1 MPMDG
6 FTLSYMRRELL
17 CALKGGRVD
26 KVNQPERDALVLLIR
41 CGGGN
46 HRLLLSA
53 NANQARAQLTRQ
65 SYENPAEPPMF
76 CMLMRKHLLGARVA
90 DVGQVAGDRILTVV
104 FDCLDELG
112 DPVQK
117 TLYLEVMGRYS
128 NLTLVRGDGVI
139 IDAIRHVSSD
149 MSRVRTVQ
157 PGGVYQLP
165 PRQDKLA
172 PEELDAGTLAS
183 RLAAEGGTLSK
194 ALAACVSGTAAV
206 CAREICAQAGADPA
220 APVAE
225 LDLAALSPLLV
236 QALTSLPPSPVT
248 LYDEAGLAADFFPF
262 PYRTFSPQHQ
272 KPMPSLSAAMDAFYL
287 GRDLRARMQQK
298 SAGLQRHIK
307 SALERTEKKKAIMLE
322 AIRQS
327 AQAEENRVFGDLLT
341 ANLHLIA
348 RGASSVTV
356 QNYYADGCP
365 ETEIPLSTRLTPSQN
380 AQSYYKKYRKA
391 KVAGQYARGQLD
403 AIERDLALLEN
414 ALDDLDKCETT
425 ADLGEVRYVLSQA
438 GFLRPEPSR
447 GRGGKPKKLPE
458 GKPCR
463 FTAPDGT
470 VIEVGNQMRSYRYTV
485 QELRPLYALQPAY
498 TAFPQPS
505 DRPFGKPVPQ
515 RMLFRR
521 HSFVRRARHQVAFR
535 GFRFSSDRFYGYRL
549 YIYSRTYIR
558 RQTPETERKTV
569 LRARPAQRAG
579 TERDKPRI
587 YHLGVQQLHGQGKV
601 LQP

>member
-236 QALTSLPPSPVT
+236 RALTSLPPSPVT

-470 VIEVGNQMRSYRYTV
+470 VIEVGKNSLQNDRLTLHARGGETWLHAQGIPGSHVLIRT
-485 QELRPLYALQPAY
+485 EAPPSDETLLYAAKLAAYFSKGRNHPQLPVDYTLRKYVRKSANAPAGLVTY
-498 TAFPQPS
+498 TNFKTLII
-505 DRPFGKPVPQ
+505 G
-515 RMLFRR
+515 L
-521 HSFVRRARHQVAFR
+521 
-535 GFRFSSDRFYGYRL
+535 
-549 YIYSRTYIR
+549 
-558 RQTPETERKTV
+558 TPEDA
-569 LRARPAQRAG
+569 ARIIREG
-579 TERDKPRI
+579 G
-587 YHLGVQQLHGQGKV
+587 LGK
-601 LQP
+601 

>member
-236 QALTSLPPSPVT
+236 RALTSLPPSPVT

-470 VIEVGNQMRSYRYTV
+470 AIEVGKNSLQNDRLTLHARGGETWLHAQGIPGSHVLIRT
-485 QELRPLYALQPAY
+485 EAPPSDETLLYAAKLAAYFSKGRNHPQLPVDYTKRKYVKKSANAPAGLVTY
-498 TAFPQPS
+498 THFKTLII
-505 DRPFGKPVPQ
+505 G
-515 RMLFRR
+515 L
-521 HSFVRRARHQVAFR
+521 
-535 GFRFSSDRFYGYRL
+535 
-549 YIYSRTYIR
+549 
-558 RQTPETERKTV
+558 TPEDVAKIIRE
-569 LRARPAQRAG
+569 G
-579 TERDKPRI
+579 
-587 YHLGVQQLHGQGKV
+587 GGGK
-601 LQP
+601 

>member
-236 QALTSLPPSPVT
+236 RALTSLPPSPVT

-470 VIEVGNQMRSYRYTV
+470 VIEVGKNSLQNDRLTLHARGGETWLHAQGIPGSHVLIRT
-485 QELRPLYALQPAY
+485 EAPPSDETLLYAAKLAAYFSKGRYHPQLPVDYTLRKYVRKSANAPAGLVTY
-498 TAFPQPS
+498 TNFKTLII
-505 DRPFGKPVPQ
+505 G
-515 RMLFRR
+515 L
-521 HSFVRRARHQVAFR
+521 
-535 GFRFSSDRFYGYRL
+535 
-549 YIYSRTYIR
+549 
-558 RQTPETERKTV
+558 TPEDA
-569 LRARPAQRAG
+569 ARIIREG
-579 TERDKPRI
+579 G
-587 YHLGVQQLHGQGKV
+587 LGK
-601 LQP
+601 

>member
-172 PEELDAGTLAS
+172 PEELDAGALAS

-236 QALTSLPPSPVT
+236 RALTSLPPSPVT

-470 VIEVGNQMRSYRYTV
+470 VIEVGKNS
-485 QELRPLYALQPAY
+485 LQNDRLTLHARGGETWLHAQGIPGSHVLIRTEA
-498 TAFPQPS
+498 QPS
-505 DRPFGKPVPQ
+505 DETLLYAAKLAAYFSKGRNHPQLPVDYTL
-515 RMLFRR
+515 RKY
-521 HSFVRRARHQVAFR
+521 VRKSANAPAGLV
-535 GFRFSSDRFYGYRL
+535 
-549 YIYSRTYIR
+549 TYTNFKTLIIGL
-558 RQTPETERKTV
+558 TPEDA
-569 LRARPAQRAG
+569 ARIIREG
-579 TERDKPRI
+579 G
-587 YHLGVQQLHGQGKV
+587 LGK
-601 LQP
+601 

>member
-117 TLYLEVMGRYS
+117 PLYLEVMGRYS

-172 PEELDAGTLAS
+172 PEELDAGALAS

-236 QALTSLPPSPVT
+236 RALTSLPPSPVT

-470 VIEVGNQMRSYRYTV
+470 VIEVGKNSLQNDRLTLHARGGETWLHAQGIPGSHVLIRT
-485 QELRPLYALQPAY
+485 ESDPSDETLLYAAKLAAYFSKGRNHPQLPVDYTRRKYVKKSANAPAGLVTY
-498 TAFPQPS
+498 TNFKTLII
-505 DRPFGKPVPQ
+505 G
-515 RMLFRR
+515 L
-521 HSFVRRARHQVAFR
+521 
-535 GFRFSSDRFYGYRL
+535 
-549 YIYSRTYIR
+549 
-558 RQTPETERKTV
+558 TPEDV
-569 LRARPAQRAG
+569 AQIIQEG
-579 TERDKPRI
+579 
-587 YHLGVQQLHGQGKV
+587 GGGK
-601 LQP
+601 

>member
-236 QALTSLPPSPVT
+236 RALTSLPPSPVT

-470 VIEVGNQMRSYRYTV
+470 VIEVGKNSLQNDRLTLHARGGETWLHAQGIPGSHVLIHT
-485 QELRPLYALQPAY
+485 EAPPSDETLLYAAKLAAYFSKGRNHPQLPVDYTLRKYVRKSANAPAGLVTY
-498 TAFPQPS
+498 TNFKTLII
-505 DRPFGKPVPQ
+505 G
-515 RMLFRR
+515 L
-521 HSFVRRARHQVAFR
+521 
-535 GFRFSSDRFYGYRL
+535 
-549 YIYSRTYIR
+549 
-558 RQTPETERKTV
+558 TPEDA
-569 LRARPAQRAG
+569 ARIIREG
-579 TERDKPRI
+579 G
-587 YHLGVQQLHGQGKV
+587 LGK
-601 LQP
+601 

>member
-172 PEELDAGTLAS
+172 PEELDAGALAS

-236 QALTSLPPSPVT
+236 RALTSLPPSPVT

-298 SAGLQRHIK
+298 SAGLQRHIR

-470 VIEVGNQMRSYRYTV
+470 VIEVGKNS
-485 QELRPLYALQPAY
+485 LQNDRLTLHARGGETWLHAQGIPGSHVLIRTEA
-498 TAFPQPS
+498 QPS
-505 DRPFGKPVPQ
+505 DETLLYAAKLAAYFSKGRNHPQLPVDYTL
-515 RMLFRR
+515 RKY
-521 HSFVRRARHQVAFR
+521 VRKSANAPAGLV
-535 GFRFSSDRFYGYRL
+535 
-549 YIYSRTYIR
+549 TYTNFKTLIIGL
-558 RQTPETERKTV
+558 TPEDVAHIIQEGGGGR
-569 LRARPAQRAG
+569 
-579 TERDKPRI
+579 
-587 YHLGVQQLHGQGKV
+587 
-601 LQP
+601 

>member
-236 QALTSLPPSPVT
+236 RALTSLPPSPVT

-391 KVAGQYARGQLD
+391 KAAGQYARGQLD

-447 GRGGKPKKLPE
+447 GRGGKSKKLPE

-470 VIEVGNQMRSYRYTV
+470 VIEVGKNSLQNDRLTLHARGGETWLHAQGIPGSHVLIRT
-485 QELRPLYALQPAY
+485 EAPPSDETLLYAAKLAAYFSKGRNHPQLPVDYTLRKYVRKSANAPAGLVTY
-498 TAFPQPS
+498 TNFKTLII
-505 DRPFGKPVPQ
+505 G
-515 RMLFRR
+515 L
-521 HSFVRRARHQVAFR
+521 
-535 GFRFSSDRFYGYRL
+535 
-549 YIYSRTYIR
+549 
-558 RQTPETERKTV
+558 TPEDA
-569 LRARPAQRAG
+569 ARIIREG
-579 TERDKPRI
+579 G
-587 YHLGVQQLHGQGKV
+587 LGK
-601 LQP
+601 

>member
-76 CMLMRKHLLGARVA
+76 CMLMRRHLLGARVA
-90 DVGQVAGDRILTVV
+90 DVGQVVGDRILTVV

-236 QALTSLPPSPVT
+236 RALTSLPPSPVT

-438 GFLRPEPSR
+438 GFLRPDPSR

-463 FTAPDGT
+463 FAAPDGT
-470 VIEVGNQMRSYRYTV
+470 VIEVGKNSLQNDRLTLHARGGETWLHAQGIPGSHVLIRT
-485 QELRPLYALQPAY
+485 EAPPSDETLLYAAKLAAYFSKGRNHPQLPVDYTRRKYVKKSANAPAGLVTY
-498 TAFPQPS
+498 TNFKTLII
-505 DRPFGKPVPQ
+505 G
-515 RMLFRR
+515 L
-521 HSFVRRARHQVAFR
+521 
-535 GFRFSSDRFYGYRL
+535 
-549 YIYSRTYIR
+549 
-558 RQTPETERKTV
+558 TPEDV
-569 LRARPAQRAG
+569 ARIIREG
-579 TERDKPRI
+579 
-587 YHLGVQQLHGQGKV
+587 GGGK
-601 LQP
+601 

>member
-172 PEELDAGTLAS
+172 PEELDAGALAS

-236 QALTSLPPSPVT
+236 RALTSLPPSPVT

-365 ETEIPLSTRLTPSQN
+365 ETEISLSTRLTPSQN

-470 VIEVGNQMRSYRYTV
+470 VIEVGKNSLQNDRLTLHARGGETWLHAQGIPGSHVLIRT
-485 QELRPLYALQPAY
+485 EAPPSDETLLYAAKLAAYFSKGRNHPQLPVDYTLRKYVRKSANAPAGLVTY
-498 TAFPQPS
+498 TNFKTLII
-505 DRPFGKPVPQ
+505 G
-515 RMLFRR
+515 L
-521 HSFVRRARHQVAFR
+521 
-535 GFRFSSDRFYGYRL
+535 
-549 YIYSRTYIR
+549 
-558 RQTPETERKTV
+558 TPEDA
-569 LRARPAQRAG
+569 ARIIREG
-579 TERDKPRI
+579 G
-587 YHLGVQQLHGQGKV
+587 LGK
-601 LQP
+601 

>member
-157 PGGVYQLP
+157 PGGVYQIP

-236 QALTSLPPSPVT
+236 RALTSLPPSPVT

-438 GFLRPEPSR
+438 GFLRPESSR

-470 VIEVGNQMRSYRYTV
+470 VIEVGKNSLQNDRLTLHARGGETWLHAQGIPGSHVLIRT
-485 QELRPLYALQPAY
+485 EAPPSDETLLYAAKLAAYFSKGRNHPQLPVDYTLRKYVRKSANAPAGLVTY
-498 TAFPQPS
+498 TNFKTLII
-505 DRPFGKPVPQ
+505 G
-515 RMLFRR
+515 L
-521 HSFVRRARHQVAFR
+521 
-535 GFRFSSDRFYGYRL
+535 
-549 YIYSRTYIR
+549 
-558 RQTPETERKTV
+558 TPEDA
-569 LRARPAQRAG
+569 ARIIREG
-579 TERDKPRI
+579 G
-587 YHLGVQQLHGQGKV
+587 LGK
-601 LQP
+601 

>member
-172 PEELDAGTLAS
+172 PEELDAGALAS

-236 QALTSLPPSPVT
+236 RALTSLPPSPVT

-438 GFLRPEPSR
+438 GFLRPESSR

-470 VIEVGNQMRSYRYTV
+470 VIEVGKNSLQNDRLTLHARGGETWLHAQGIPGSHVLIRT
-485 QELRPLYALQPAY
+485 EAPPSDETLLYAAKLAAYFSKGRNHPQLPVDYTLRKYVRKSANAPAGLVTY
-498 TAFPQPS
+498 TNFKTLII
-505 DRPFGKPVPQ
+505 G
-515 RMLFRR
+515 L
-521 HSFVRRARHQVAFR
+521 
-535 GFRFSSDRFYGYRL
+535 
-549 YIYSRTYIR
+549 
-558 RQTPETERKTV
+558 TPEDA
-569 LRARPAQRAG
+569 ARIIREG
-579 TERDKPRI
+579 G
-587 YHLGVQQLHGQGKV
+587 LGK
-601 LQP
+601 

>member
-236 QALTSLPPSPVT
+236 RALTSLPPSPVT

-356 QNYYADGCP
+356 QNSYADGCP

-447 GRGGKPKKLPE
+447 GRGGKSKKLPE

-470 VIEVGNQMRSYRYTV
+470 VIEVGKNSLQNDRLTLHARGGETWLHAQGIPGSHVLIRT
-485 QELRPLYALQPAY
+485 EAPPSDETLLYAAKLAAYFSKGRNHPQLPVDYTLRKYVRKSANAPAGLVTY
-498 TAFPQPS
+498 TNFKTLII
-505 DRPFGKPVPQ
+505 G
-515 RMLFRR
+515 L
-521 HSFVRRARHQVAFR
+521 
-535 GFRFSSDRFYGYRL
+535 
-549 YIYSRTYIR
+549 
-558 RQTPETERKTV
+558 TPEDA
-569 LRARPAQRAG
+569 ARIIREG
-579 TERDKPRI
+579 G
-587 YHLGVQQLHGQGKV
+587 LGK
-601 LQP
+601 

>member
-17 CALKGGRVD
+17 SALRGGRVD

-41 CGGGN
+41 SGGGN

-53 NANQARAQLTRQ
+53 NANQARAQLTAQ
-65 SYENPAEPPMF
+65 AYENPAEPPMF

-236 QALTSLPPSPVT
+236 RALTSLPPSPVT

-470 VIEVGNQMRSYRYTV
+470 VIEVGKNS
-485 QELRPLYALQPAY
+485 LQNDRLTLHARGGETWLHAQGIPGSHVLIRTEA
-498 TAFPQPS
+498 QPS
-505 DRPFGKPVPQ
+505 DETLLYAAKLAAYFSKGRNHPQLPVDYTLRKYVRKSANAPAGLVTYTNFKP
-515 RMLFRR
+515 LII
-521 HSFVRRARHQVAFR
+521 
-535 GFRFSSDRFYGYRL
+535 GL
-549 YIYSRTYIR
+549 
-558 RQTPETERKTV
+558 TPEDA
-569 LRARPAQRAG
+569 ARIIREG
-579 TERDKPRI
+579 G
-587 YHLGVQQLHGQGKV
+587 LGK
-601 LQP
+601 

>member
-236 QALTSLPPSPVT
+236 RALTSLPPSPVT

-438 GFLRPEPSR
+438 GFLRPESSR

-470 VIEVGNQMRSYRYTV
+470 VIEVGKNSLQNDRLTLHARGGETWLHAQGIPGSHVLIRT
-485 QELRPLYALQPAY
+485 EAPPSDETLLYAAKLAAYFSKGRNHPQLPVDYTLRKYVRKSANAPAGLVTY
-498 TAFPQPS
+498 TNFKTLII
-505 DRPFGKPVPQ
+505 G
-515 RMLFRR
+515 L
-521 HSFVRRARHQVAFR
+521 
-535 GFRFSSDRFYGYRL
+535 
-549 YIYSRTYIR
+549 
-558 RQTPETERKTV
+558 TPEDA
-569 LRARPAQRAG
+569 ARIIREG
-579 TERDKPRI
+579 G
-587 YHLGVQQLHGQGKV
+587 LGK
-601 LQP
+601 

>member
-172 PEELDAGTLAS
+172 PEDLDAGALAS

-236 QALTSLPPSPVT
+236 RALTSLPPSPVT

-470 VIEVGNQMRSYRYTV
+470 VIEVGKNS
-485 QELRPLYALQPAY
+485 LQNDRLTLHARGGETWLHAQGIPGSHVLIRTEA
-498 TAFPQPS
+498 QPS
-505 DRPFGKPVPQ
+505 DETLLYAAKLAAYFSKGRNHPQLPVDYTL
-515 RMLFRR
+515 RKY
-521 HSFVRRARHQVAFR
+521 VRKSANAPAGLV
-535 GFRFSSDRFYGYRL
+535 
-549 YIYSRTYIR
+549 TYTNFKTLIIGL
-558 RQTPETERKTV
+558 TPEDA
-569 LRARPAQRAG
+569 ARIIREG
-579 TERDKPRI
+579 G
-587 YHLGVQQLHGQGKV
+587 LGK
-601 LQP
+601 

>member
-172 PEELDAGTLAS
+172 PEELDAGALAS

-236 QALTSLPPSPVT
+236 RALTSLPPSPVT

-438 GFLRPEPSR
+438 GFLRPEPSQ

-470 VIEVGNQMRSYRYTV
+470 VIEVGKNS
-485 QELRPLYALQPAY
+485 LQNDRLTLHARGGETWLHAQGIPGSHVLIRTEA
-498 TAFPQPS
+498 QPS
-505 DRPFGKPVPQ
+505 DETLLYAAKLAAYFSKGRNHPQLPVDYTL
-515 RMLFRR
+515 RKY
-521 HSFVRRARHQVAFR
+521 VRKSANAPAGLV
-535 GFRFSSDRFYGYRL
+535 
-549 YIYSRTYIR
+549 TYTNFKTLIIGL
-558 RQTPETERKTV
+558 TPEDA
-569 LRARPAQRAG
+569 ARIIREG
-579 TERDKPRI
+579 G
-587 YHLGVQQLHGQGKV
+587 LGK
-601 LQP
+601 

>member
-172 PEELDAGTLAS
+172 PEELDAGALAS

-236 QALTSLPPSPVT
+236 RALTSLPPSPVT

-327 AQAEENRVFGDLLT
+327 SQAEENRVFGDLLT

-470 VIEVGNQMRSYRYTV
+470 VIEVGKNS
-485 QELRPLYALQPAY
+485 LQNDRLTLHARGGETWLHAQGIPGSHVLIRTEA
-498 TAFPQPS
+498 QPS
-505 DRPFGKPVPQ
+505 DETLLYAAKLAAYFSKGRNHPQLPVDYTL
-515 RMLFRR
+515 RKY
-521 HSFVRRARHQVAFR
+521 VRKSANAPAGLV
-535 GFRFSSDRFYGYRL
+535 
-549 YIYSRTYIR
+549 TYTNFKTLIIGL
-558 RQTPETERKTV
+558 TPEDA
-569 LRARPAQRAG
+569 ARIIREG
-579 TERDKPRI
+579 G
-587 YHLGVQQLHGQGKV
+587 LGK
-601 LQP
+601 

>member
-172 PEELDAGTLAS
+172 PEELDAGALAS

-220 APVAE
+220 SPVAE

-236 QALTSLPPSPVT
+236 RALTSLPPSPVT

-470 VIEVGNQMRSYRYTV
+470 VIEVGKNS
-485 QELRPLYALQPAY
+485 LQNDRLTLHARGGETWLHAQGIPGSHVLIRTEA
-498 TAFPQPS
+498 QPS
-505 DRPFGKPVPQ
+505 DETLLYAAKLAAYFSKGRNHPQLPVDYTL
-515 RMLFRR
+515 RKY
-521 HSFVRRARHQVAFR
+521 VRKSANAPAGLV
-535 GFRFSSDRFYGYRL
+535 
-549 YIYSRTYIR
+549 TYTNFKTLIIGL
-558 RQTPETERKTV
+558 TPEDA
-569 LRARPAQRAG
+569 ARIIREG
-579 TERDKPRI
+579 G
-587 YHLGVQQLHGQGKV
+587 LGK
-601 LQP
+601 

>member
-236 QALTSLPPSPVT
+236 RALTSLPPSPVT

-447 GRGGKPKKLPE
+447 GRGGKSKKLPE

-470 VIEVGNQMRSYRYTV
+470 VIEVGKNS
-485 QELRPLYALQPAY
+485 LQNDRLTLHARGGETWLHAQGIPGSHVLIRTEA
-498 TAFPQPS
+498 QPS
-505 DRPFGKPVPQ
+505 DETLLYAAKLAAYFSKGRNHPQLPVDYTL
-515 RMLFRR
+515 RKY
-521 HSFVRRARHQVAFR
+521 VRKSANAPAGLV
-535 GFRFSSDRFYGYRL
+535 
-549 YIYSRTYIR
+549 TYTNFKTLIIGL
-558 RQTPETERKTV
+558 TPEDA
-569 LRARPAQRAG
+569 ARIIREG
-579 TERDKPRI
+579 G
-587 YHLGVQQLHGQGKV
+587 LGK
-601 LQP
+601 